1 MSVTC
6 PHMHPVAVKMVHA
19 TFFFELTTVTHTL
32 EVATKQWVTTTE
44 IGKTPATET
53 VGHYHR
59 NRKDPSY

>member
-1 MSVTC
+1 MPT
-6 PHMHPVAVKMVHA
+6 HA
-19 TFFFELTTVTHTL
+19 SSASETGSRYFLLELTTVTRML
-32 EVATKQWVTTTE
+32 EVAMKQLVTTTE